1 MFEGCAFKE
10 LVVPISKRGSSSPT
24 STSYNFIIN
33 CKNLEKLTW
42 DYCGWSTF
50 NTTTIQS
57 CPNLKYM
64 YLHSVNVYGYKNQ
77 DFSALTAWGT
87 GSEENRQSVLK
98 TISSFNKEG
107 ETNIT
112 ITLSSTT
119 MNLLTEEE
127 IAELTA
133 NNITLASA

>member
-1 MFEGCAFKE
+1 
-10 LVVPISKRGSSSPT
+10 
-24 STSYNFIIN
+24 
-33 CKNLEKLTW
+33 
-42 DYCGWSTF
+42 
-50 NTTTIQS
+50 
-57 CPNLKYM
+57 M
-64 YLHSVNVYGYKNQ
+64 YLHSVNSYGYKNQ